1 MKITDISAIQILDS
15 RGNPTLKVRVYLG
28 DVCGEFSVPSG
39 ASTGVHEALEL
50 RDGTKKYDG
59 LGVEKAL
66 ANVVGPIRESL
77 VGMDAANQSEIDH
90 TLLKLDGTPNKSSL
104 GANAILGVS
113 AATAVAMS
121 KRLGI
126 PLYRY
131 LNDLFENEGHW
142 QPELA
147 LVAKDFVLP
156 KMYFNVLNGGQ
167 HADNNV
173 DIQESMIVP
182 LRKTVAE
189 NLEVASRVYHSLKK
203 LLASRNLSVSLGD
216 EGGFAP
222 NLESNTKSLDLLVE
236 AITLAGYKPGKDV
249 SLALDIAASEI
260 YDPEKD
266 SKYIL
271 SSENIGLSAQQMVA
285 WYRELITNYPII
297 SIEDGLA
304 EDDWEGWTLLT
315 EKIGRKVQ
323 LVGDDLFVTN
333 AERIAMGIKAKAAN
347 AVLIKLNQ
355 IGTLTETFAAIR
367 LALDNKYKCMIS
379 HRSGET
385 TDTFIA
391 DLVVATGTGEIK
403 SGAPARGERVA
414 KYNRLVEIEEELAQ
428 RS

>member
-1 MKITDISAIQILDS
+1 MKITDITVIQILDS
-15 RGNPTLKVRVYLG
+15 RGNPTLKVTVYVDG
-28 DVCGEFSVPSG
+28 VAGEFSVPSG
-39 ASTGVHEALEL
+39 ASTGIHEALEL
-50 RDGTKKYDG
+50 RDGNKKYNG

-66 ANVVGPIRESL
+66 ANVVGPIREVL
-77 VGMDAANQSEIDH
+77 LGAEATNQAEIDQV
-90 TLLKLDGTPNKSSL
+90 LIKLDGTANKEKL

-113 AATAVAMS
+113 VATAVATA
-121 KRLGI
+121 KKLGV

-147 LVAKDFVLP
+147 LKARDYVLP

-182 LRKTVAE
+182 LKDSVAE
-189 NLEVASRVYHSLKK
+189 NLEIASRVYHSLKK
-203 LLASRNLSVSLGD
+203 LLASRNLSTSLGD

-222 NLESNTKSLDLLVE
+222 NLESNPKSLDLLVE

-271 SSENIGLSAQQMVA
+271 SSENIGLSSQQMIA
-285 WYRELITNYPII
+285 WYRELIGSYPIV

-315 EKIGRKVQ
+315 EKLGAKVQ

-333 AERIAMGIKAKAAN
+333 PERIAEGIEKRAGN

-355 IGTLTETFAAIR
+355 IGTLTETLSAIS
-367 LALDNKYKCMIS
+367 LALKNNYKCMIS

-391 DLVVATGTGEIK
+391 DLVVATGVGQIK

-414 KYNRLVEIEEELAQ
+414 KYNRLVEIEAELTTQA
-428 RS
+428 